1 MYRLKLSDIE
11 LIRLDISRQ
20 RVTYSHL
27 LDDLVDHV
35 CCDVEAEMDEGLSF
49 RQAYEKVRSKF
60 GINRFKKIQEET
72 LILIDKNYKSMK
84 TFMKIFG
91 VLSPS
96 LLAVAA
102 LFKIQHWPGAS
113 IMLVLGFFFLCF
125 FFLPS
130 AVYVLNAEN
139 KADKKHLFMKLSGLI
154 SSVIFLL
161 GILFKVMHWPGAGV
175 ALLVGLSI
183 LGLIFLPS
191 LIFAKISDDRGEGK
205 RAAYLVGLF
214 AGLFYITGFLFK
226 IMHWPGASA
235 AILIGLILFAM
246 IFIPLFVVAHYKN
259 ESHVSGHFIFVIVAS
274 MMATLFISFMAL
286 SVHKDVLSEFAAV
299 EKQMDDVLDD
309 LEDNNNFFVQEM
321 INTSV
326 GDGIV
331 ASVHQKTEEI
341 ETWINDLKKELV
353 TATEPENT
361 VAIAGGKVDGSMIL
375 RKDAINIPAEILIIE
390 GKASQLAEKIKEY
403 KGYLLSESDDA
414 NLASKLDMLL
424 DISRVKVADEPEIP
438 WENATFEHRTL
449 VSDLNTL
456 TIIQIKL
463 WLAEKEFLKSFSE
476 KTEESDQ
483 QIIAEEINLK

>member
-1 MYRLKLSDIE
+1 
-11 LIRLDISRQ
+11 
-20 RVTYSHL
+20 
-27 LDDLVDHV
+27 
-35 CCDVEAEMDEGLSF
+35 
-49 RQAYEKVRSKF
+49 
-60 GINRFKKIQEET
+60 
-72 LILIDKNYKSMK
+72 
-84 TFMKIFG
+84 
-91 VLSPS
+91 
-96 LLAVAA
+96 
-102 LFKIQHWPGAS
+102 
-113 IMLVLGFFFLCF
+113 
-125 FFLPS
+125 
-130 AVYVLNAEN
+130 
-139 KADKKHLFMKLSGLI
+139 
-154 SSVIFLL
+154 
-161 GILFKVMHWPGAGV
+161 
-175 ALLVGLSI
+175 
-183 LGLIFLPS
+183 
-191 LIFAKISDDRGEGK
+191 
-205 RAAYLVGLF
+205 
-214 AGLFYITGFLFK
+214 
-226 IMHWPGASA
+226 
-235 AILIGLILFAM
+235 
-246 IFIPLFVVAHYKN
+246 
-259 ESHVSGHFIFVIVAS
+259 
-274 MMATLFISFMAL
+274 MAL